1 MLTNQIHLADLAI
14 YIAHAAFWG
23 VFVVAR
29 ITSRRTTQ
37 SEPDG
42 PVPREK
48 RTAKYSRLVMA
59 THFVAFSLMYTGI
72 ANAIFSG
79 RVPDWFAGQRAAG
92 AIIIGIGAVLG
103 ASALLYFR
111 SWRFR
116 AALNEGHQ
124 LATGGP
130 FAVLRHPI
138 YMALNLL
145 ALGSALWIPSPLV
158 WAGFVLMLLGGDLR
172 ARAEEALLGETFGA
186 DYQVYRKKTW
196 RFIPWIY

>member
-1 MLTNQIHLADLAI
+1 MHLRFADLAI

-23 VFVVAR
+23 VFVFAKFASS
-29 ITSRRTTQ
+29 TKQ
-37 SEPDG
+37 AEPNG
-42 PVPREK
+42 PVAQEK
-48 RTAKYSRLVMA
+48 RTAKYSRLLVA
-59 THFVAFSLMYTGI
+59 THFVAFGFMYTGI
-72 ANAIFSG
+72 ANAVFSG
-79 RVPDWFAGQRAAG
+79 QAYDWFAGQRVVG
-92 AIIIGIGAVLG
+92 AIIIGIGAILA

-116 AALNEGHQ
+116 ASLNEGHQ

-130 FAVLRHPI
+130 FALLRHPI

-145 ALGSALWIPSPLV
+145 ALGSALWIPSVLV
-158 WAGFVLMLLGGDLR
+158 WVGFVLMLLGSDLR
-172 ARAEEALLGETFGA
+172 ARAEESLLAETFGA